1 MTTPRLESL
10 DDYLS
15 GAMPDE
21 TASGFEDEL
30 FAASAEGSAS
40 EADFVDRV
48 AEIGR
53 FLVSRS
59 GMAMGTSRKRVDE
72 LLASDLKVHYF
83 DAGPPG
89 PPVVIPAW
97 GDDIDV
103 VITRIGLDTRGY
115 EHVDVEITGPDG
127 KPLKTIRDVEGAE
140 DGAFY
145 AACEEPLARLA
156 FALGPTVSRITGMRD
171 GKRELIAEFRAIPEA
186 RTPDR

>member
-1 MTTPRLESL
+1 MTTSRLESL

-15 GAMPDE
+15 GTMPDD
-21 TASGFEDEL
+21 TAHGFEEEL
-30 FAASAEGSAS
+30 FAVAAAGAAGEAE
-40 EADFVDRV
+40 FVDRV

-89 PPVVIPAW
+89 APVVIPAW
-97 GDDIDV
+97 GDGIDV
-103 VITRIGLDTRGY
+103 VITRIGIDTRGY

-127 KPLKTIRDVEGAE
+127 NVLKTIRDVEGAE

-145 AACEEPLARLA
+145 AACEGPLARLA
-156 FALGPTVSRITGMRD
+156 FALGPTVSRITGMRG
-171 GKRELIAEFRAIPEA
+171 GKRELIAELRVIPET
-186 RTPDR
+186 RTLDR